1 MTAVKGFFGLIWKL
15 YVGIIFVFFA
25 ILLYPFF
32 YILLAVPLWKR
43 SSFRLFVCW
52 SWCMRLFC
60 FYRIRKIL
68 DAELP
73 EGPYVIVSNHS
84 SYLDIFVM
92 HSLMSK
98 HPFLFLGK
106 GEILSY
112 PIIRT
117 YFKGLNIP
125 VHRKDR
131 AKAARSFGLAKKAVQ
146 EGWSLV
152 IFPEGTIPDDGN
164 PAMLPFKAGAFKLAK
179 ELAVPIVPIT
189 FTNNFQLF
197 SDPER
202 LFGPARPGVSR
213 VYIHPFL
220 SAEKVNELSEKE
232 LLNTCFDTINGPLI
246 KEFPEL
252 IRNVQ
257 R

>member
-1 MTAVKGFFGLIWKL
+1 M
-15 YVGIIFVFFA
+15 
-25 ILLYPFF
+25 
-32 YILLAVPLWKR
+32 
-43 SSFRLFVCW
+43 
-52 SWCMRLFC
+52 
-60 FYRIRKIL
+60 L

-92 HSLMSK
+92 HSLMPK

-131 AKAARSFGLAKKAVQ
+131 AKAAKSFGLAKNAVKG
-146 EGWSLV
+146 GWSLV
-152 IFPEGTIPDDGN
+152 IFPEGTIPDAGN

-179 ELAVPIVPIT
+179 ELGVPIVPIT
-189 FTNNFQLF
+189 FTNNFLLF
-197 SDPER
+197 SDPGK
-202 LFGPARPGVSR
+202 LLGLARPGISR

-220 SAEKVNELSEKE
+220 SAEKVSLLSEIE
-232 LLNTCFDTINGPLI
+232 LLNVCFDTINEPLI
-246 KEFPEL
+246 KEYPEL
-252 IRNVQ
+252 LMKAQ
-257 R
+257 H